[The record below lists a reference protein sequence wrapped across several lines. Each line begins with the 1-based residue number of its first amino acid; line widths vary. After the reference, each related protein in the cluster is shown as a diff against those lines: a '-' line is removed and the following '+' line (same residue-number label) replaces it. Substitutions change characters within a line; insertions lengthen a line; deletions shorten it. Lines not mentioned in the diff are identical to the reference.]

1 MEFFRDT
8 NIDFLG
14 KKWYF
19 LIFSLIFSVAGVLSM
34 AFWHGIPLGVD
45 FRGGTLVYV
54 KYAHTPDP
62 SAIHT
67 EIERAGLKNAR
78 VQRYGQPGNNEVL
91 IALDIQETSEQ
102 ALDKGKTQIIQALE
116 SHAAAGQA
124 GPQQLQFVDRRELS
138 FGEGPASPRIGRRGQ
153 PALHRD
159 SSGIVDYRDKT
170 KSGVLG
176 SIDELKSVADPAVV
190 ASLQESFFVSD
201 FGIRNVEIVGPQV
214 GQQLRKQAI
223 LATLYS
229 LGGML
234 IYLGFRFEW
243 IYGVAAVLTV
253 FHDTLI
259 TVGAFSLLNWEISL
273 TVIAA
278 ILTLIGYSNND
289 TIVVFDRIRENI
301 KLLRREKLAD
311 IVNKSINQTLSRTI
325 LTAGL
330 TFLTVLALF
339 LFGGEVLHGFSFA
352 LVIGILIGTYSSIA
366 IAAPILVAYQ
376 DWRGGGARSRLP
388 CHCGRAAARRSR
400 RKKLRSESGPS
411 GVKSLTC
418 PQRQEFA
425 EGSSERAGAKR
436 MRSVSKFS

>member
-1 MEFFRDT
+1 MEFFKNT

-19 LIFSLIFSVAGVLSM
+19 LAFSLVFSLAGIFSML
-34 AFWHGIPLGVD
+34 FWHGIPLSVD

-54 KYAHTPDP
+54 KYAHTPDLA
-62 SAIHT
+62 SIHAELT
-67 EIERAGLKNAR
+67 RVGLKNVR
-78 VQRYGQPGNNEVL
+78 IQSYGPPAGNEVL
-91 IALDIQETSEQ
+91 LALDIQETSEQ
-102 ALDKGKTQIIQALE
+102 ALDRGKTEIIQALQ
-116 SHAAAGQA
+116 SSAPAGKQDLNNSSSLTILNYL
-124 GPQQLQFVDRRELS
+124 LQKDPLRLGTDANQRYTDITK
-138 FGEGPASPRIGRRGQ
+138 AT
-153 PALHRD
+153 
-159 SSGIVDYRDKT
+159 VDYRDKQ
-170 KSGVLG
+170 KGGVLA
-176 SIDELKSVADPAVV
+176 SVDELKGNADPAVV
-190 ASLQESFFVSD
+190 ASLQDAFFTSD
-201 FGIRNVEIVGPQV
+201 FGVRNVDIVGPQV
-214 GQQLRKQAI
+214 GKQLQKQAF
-223 LATLYS
+223 LAAGYS
-229 LGGML
+229 LLGML
-234 IYLGFRFEW
+234 VYLGFRFEL

-301 KLLRREKLAD
+301 KLLRRDRLAD
-311 IVNKSINQTLSRTI
+311 IVNRSINQTLSRTI

-376 DWRGGGARSRLP
+376 EWRSERGKRPIAMPVRTGGGQERP
-388 CHCGRAAARRSR
+388 
-400 RKKLRSESGPS
+400 KEK
-411 GVKSLTC
+411 VK
-418 PQRQEFA
+418 A
-425 EGSSERAGAKR
+425 
-436 MRSVSKFS
+436 

>member
-1 MEFFRDT
+1 MEFFRNT

-19 LIFSLIFSVAGVLSM
+19 LTFSLIFSVAGVLSM

-45 FRGGTLVYV
+45 FRGGTLVDV
-54 KYAHTPDP
+54 KYVHTPDP
-62 SAIHT
+62 AAIHA
-67 EIERAGLKNAR
+67 EVERAGHKNAR
-78 VQRYGQPGNNEVL
+78 VQRYGRPGNNEVL
-91 IALDIQETSEQ
+91 ISLDIQETSEQ
-102 ALDKGKTQIIQALE
+102 SLDKGKTQIIEALE
-116 SHAAAGQA
+116 GSASSANAGKQDLNNASSLTVAKYLLDKDPLHLGADANPRYTAMAQA
-124 GPQQLQFVDRRELS
+124 
-138 FGEGPASPRIGRRGQ
+138 
-153 PALHRD
+153 
-159 SSGIVDYRDKT
+159 IVDERDKVRG
-170 KSGVLG
+170 GVLG
-176 SIDELKSVADPAVV
+176 SIDDLKGAADPVV
-190 ASLQESFFVSD
+190 LTSLKDGFFLSD
-201 FGIRNVEIVGPQV
+201 FGIRDVAIVGPQV
-214 GQQLRKQAI
+214 GEQLRKQAL

-229 LGGML
+229 LAGML
-234 IYLGFRFEW
+234 VYLALRFEW

-301 KLLRREKLAD
+301 KLLRRDKLAD

-376 DWRGGGARSRLP
+376 EWRASRGHQP
-388 CHCGRAAARRSR
+388 IAM
-400 RKKLRSESGPS
+400 P
-411 GVKSLTC
+411 V
-418 PQRQEFA
+418 
-425 EGSSERAGAKR
+425 RAGGSNQPKEKVKA
-436 MRSVSKFS
+436 

>member
-1 MEFFRDT
+1 MTSDQRLIFEGIESSVEFFRNT

-19 LIFSLIFSVAGVLSM
+19 LTFSLIFSVAGVLSM

-62 SAIHT
+62 SAIHS

-78 VQRYGQPGNNEVL
+78 VQRYGQASNNEVL

-116 SHAAAGQA
+116 SHATPGKQDLNNSSSLVIANYLLEKDPLHLGSGSDANPRYTATAQA
-124 GPQQLQFVDRRELS
+124 
-138 FGEGPASPRIGRRGQ
+138 
-153 PALHRD
+153 
-159 SSGIVDYRDKT
+159 IVDYRDKT
-170 KSGVLG
+170 KGGVLG
-176 SIDELKSVADPAVV
+176 SIDELKSVTNPAVV
-190 ASLQESFFVSD
+190 ASLQDNFFVSD

-229 LGGML
+229 LAGML
-234 IYLGFRFEW
+234 VYLALRFEW

-339 LFGGEVLHGFSFA
+339 LFGGEVLHAFSFA

-376 DWRGGGARSRLP
+376 EWRGERG
-388 CHCGRAAARRSR
+388 
-400 RKKLRSESGPS
+400 KKPISMPLRP
-411 GVKSLTC
+411 
-418 PQRQEFA
+418 
-425 EGSSERAGAKR
+425 GSSPTQPKEK
-436 MRSVSKFS
+436 VKV

>member
-1 MEFFRDT
+1 VEFFRNT

-19 LIFSLIFSVAGVLSM
+19 LAFSLVFSLAGVFSM
-34 AFWHGIPLGVD
+34 LFWHHIPLGVD

-54 KYAHTPDP
+54 KYSHTPDP
-62 SAIHT
+62 AAIHA
-67 EIERAGLKNAR
+67 ELDRAGLKNAR
-78 VQRYGQPGNNEVL
+78 VQPYDKPVYNQVL
-91 IALDIQETSEQ
+91 IQLDIQETSEQ
-102 ALDKGKTQIIQALE
+102 SLDKGKNQIIQALQSNSPAGKQDLNNASSLTIANYFLE
-116 SHAAAGQA
+116 KNPLGMAADANPRYTEIAQA
-124 GPQQLQFVDRRELS
+124 
-138 FGEGPASPRIGRRGQ
+138 
-153 PALHRD
+153 
-159 SSGIVDYRDKT
+159 IVTFRDKQRG
-170 KSGVLG
+170 GVLG
-176 SIDELKSVADPAVV
+176 SLDELKGAADSAVI
-190 ASLQESFFVSD
+190 ASLRDGFFLSD
-201 FGIRNVEIVGPQV
+201 FGVRNVEIVGPQV
-214 GQQLRKQAI
+214 GKQLQRQAV
-223 LATLYS
+223 LAAFYS
-229 LGGML
+229 LLGML
-234 IYLGFRFEW
+234 VYLAFRFEW

-259 TVGAFSLLNWEISL
+259 TIGAFSLLNYEISL

-301 KLLRREKLAD
+301 KLLRRERLAD

-376 DWRGGGARSRLP
+376 EWRTDRG
-388 CHCGRAAARRSR
+388 
-400 RKKLRSESGPS
+400 
-411 GVKSLTC
+411 
-418 PQRQEFA
+418 QRPIA
-425 EGSSERAGAKR
+425 MPVRAGNGQERKEKVKA
-436 MRSVSKFS
+436 

>member
-1 MEFFRDT
+1 VEFFKNT
-8 NIDFLG
+8 NINFLG

-19 LIFSLIFSVAGVLSM
+19 LTFSLIFSVAGLLSM
-34 AFWHGIPLGVD
+34 AFWHGVPLGVD

-62 SAIHT
+62 SAIHA

-78 VQRYGQPGNNEVL
+78 VQRYGQVANNEVL

-116 SHAAAGQA
+116 SNATPGKQDLNNTSSLAITSYLLDKDPLHLGSSPDAYSRYASVAQA
-124 GPQQLQFVDRRELS
+124 
-138 FGEGPASPRIGRRGQ
+138 
-153 PALHRD
+153 
-159 SSGIVDYRDKT
+159 IVDYRDKT
-170 KSGVLG
+170 KGGVLG
-176 SIDELKSVADPAVV
+176 SLDELKSVLDPAVV
-190 ASLQESFFVSD
+190 TALQDNFFVSD

-214 GQQLRKQAI
+214 GQQLRKQAL

-229 LGGML
+229 LAGML
-234 IYLGFRFEW
+234 VYLALRFEW

-376 DWRGGGARSRLP
+376 EWRGERG
-388 CHCGRAAARRSR
+388 
-400 RKKLRSESGPS
+400 KKPIAMPLRPGSNPAPAKEK
-411 GVKSLTC
+411 VK
-418 PQRQEFA
+418 
-425 EGSSERAGAKR
+425 
-436 MRSVSKFS
+436 V